1 MMRKSLTAR
10 RVSMHTEPT
19 HLLTIAPDRQIAV
32 DETGD
37 PHGYPVF
44 FFHGWPASR
53 LQGAGF
59 SVEAPELGLRILSPD
74 RPGIGLSTPQ
84 PGRRLLDWPPVVRE
98 IARQLGFERFS
109 VMAVSGGGPYALA
122 TAFALPE
129 CVEATVV
136 TSGAPP
142 LGPGSDMQGLLPV
155 YRLLLEGYR
164 RWPAVIGHCF
174 HLARPI
180 AAIRPPDWSWPI
192 IRRLAPRGDRHALQN
207 PRTIASSLDCY
218 CEAWRTTGRGVYQDA
233 EVYAHDWG
241 FALEEIRGP
250 VRIWHGK
257 ADSSFPWRMAEA
269 LARRLPNC
277 ETRFVEGEG
286 HYSLPL
292 TRRREIM
299 EDLIAARDAGERSE

>member
-1 MMRKSLTAR
+1 MPTA
-10 RVSMHTEPT
+10 PT
-19 HLLTIAPDRQIAV
+19 HLLTVAPGRQIAV

-37 PHGYPVF
+37 PHGHPVF
-44 FFHGWPASR
+44 FLHGWPASR

-59 SVEAPELGLRILSPD
+59 SVEAPELGLRILAPD

-98 IARQLGFERFS
+98 LARQLGVERFS

-129 CVEATVV
+129 CVEATIV

-142 LGPGSDMQGLLPV
+142 LGPGSDLQGLLPV
-155 YRLLLEGYR
+155 YRLLLAGYR
-164 RWPAVIGHCF
+164 RWPAALGHCF
-174 HLARPI
+174 HLARPF
-180 AAIRPPDWSWPI
+180 AAIRPPDWTWPL
-192 IRRLAPRGDRHALQN
+192 IRRFAPRGDRHALQD

-218 CEAWRTTGRGVYQDA
+218 CEAWRTTGRGVYEDA
-233 EVYAHDWG
+233 AVYAHDWG
-241 FALEEIRGP
+241 FPLEEIRGP

-257 ADSSFPWRMAEA
+257 GDSSFPWRLAEA

-292 TRRREIM
+292 MKRREIL
-299 EDLIAARDAGERSE
+299 EDLIAAREAGRLAMSRTPAA